1 LRSKRNFAFAGLCTW
16 MFGFLCLFALLPL
29 QTAEAQSSSN
39 FVLVKLPRGI
49 ELQIPKGWWL
59 LGADHNRLIQTS
71 AEAAMDLSGIGLPE
85 GERIN
90 LIAANSMPR
99 STYAAV
105 RVDSTIPASVAP
117 SEFASMTKAD
127 VRELQTVI
135 LQMLRKTLPTQGIQL
150 IEFFGSR
157 IEKISSHPA
166 IVTEYRRTGPKG
178 PVFVQSNQ
186 IFTSNQEITI
196 NLSYRESEVALW
208 KPVVGKIR
216 QSIVVR
222 RWP

>member
-1 LRSKRNFAFAGLCTW
+1 MQMLGY
-16 MFGFLCLFALLPL
+16 LCLFALFAS
-29 QTAEAQSSSN
+29 QTAQAQSSSN
-39 FVLVKLPRGI
+39 FAPVRLPRGI

-59 LGADHNRLIQTS
+59 LAADQNRAIQTS
-71 AEAAMDLSGIGLPE
+71 VEAAMDLSGIGLPE
-85 GERIN
+85 GNETN

-105 RVDSTIPASVAP
+105 RVDSTIPPSVAP
-117 SEFASMTKAD
+117 SEFTSITAAE
-127 VRELQTVI
+127 VRELQTEMRQN
-135 LQMLRKTLPTQGIQL
+135 LQKLLPHQGNQL

-157 IEKISSHPA
+157 IEKISGHPA

-178 PVFVQSNQ
+178 QVFVQINQ
-186 IFTSNQEITI
+186 IFTSGQEIRI

-216 QSIVVR
+216 QSIIVR

>member
-1 LRSKRNFAFAGLCTW
+1 

-29 QTAEAQSSSN
+29 QTAQAQSSSN

-49 ELQIPKGWWL
+49 ELQIPKGWRL
-59 LGADHNRLIQTS
+59 LGADHNRLIETS
-71 AEAAMDLSGIGLPE
+71 MEAAMDLSGIGLPE

-105 RVDSTIPASVAP
+105 RVDSTIPTSVAP

-127 VRELQTVI
+127 VRELKTAARPMFEKLAK
-135 LQMLRKTLPTQGIQL
+135 LQGVQL

-157 IEKISSHPA
+157 IDKISGHPA

-178 PVFVQSNQ
+178 PVFVQINQ
-186 IFTSNQEITI
+186 IFTSGQEISI
-196 NLSYRESEVALW
+196 NLSYRESEAALW
-208 KPVVGKIR
+208 RPVVGKVR